1 MELLYKHLPRRLK
14 TQLLANNENF
24 ISVYKNMQSSEEEEI
39 PVEEPPSKRG
49 RPAGKA
55 DEKPR
60 YRRTAQQISEDKIR
74 IAEMKLQ
81 AVRDAEAKK
90 AERKLE
96 QKAERRV
103 EQKATRNSKAAVLEK
118 PLQPALKRSPPA
130 REETPSPP
138 PRSRR
143 QALYD
148 SWFPSSP
155 RRSVY

>member
-1 MELLYKHLPRRLK
+1 
-14 TQLLANNENF
+14 
-24 ISVYKNMQSSEEEEI
+24 MQSSEEEEEEL
-39 PVEEPPSKRG
+39 PVEEAAPPRRG
-49 RPAGKA
+49 RPAGRT

-90 AERKLE
+90 VERKAQQLAERK
-96 QKAERRV
+96 AER
-103 EQKATRNSKAAVLEK
+103 KATRDSKPTTVSER
-118 PLQPALKRSPPA
+118 PLKPALKQAPPT
-130 REETPSPP
+130 REEEPPSPP

-143 QALYD
+143 AALYD

-155 RRSVY
+155 RSSRY